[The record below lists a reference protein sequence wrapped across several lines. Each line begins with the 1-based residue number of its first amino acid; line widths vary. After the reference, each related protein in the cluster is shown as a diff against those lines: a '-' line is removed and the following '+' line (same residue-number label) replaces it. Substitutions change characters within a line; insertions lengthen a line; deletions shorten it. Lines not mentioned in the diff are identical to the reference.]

1 MKKKLVVSL
10 LCAAMAASLASGC
23 GNTAQQSGN
32 SSESGSTEEPGDEA
46 EPEDEA
52 GDEEAGGEEE
62 SGSEEKSD
70 DTAKPAEKVDVES
83 ATAEQVQEFMKDSDE
98 NTVLV
103 DARAQE
109 SYSGWALEGAANG
122 GHLKNAALFSAR
134 WLDCEY
140 AAAAPREA
148 YLERAMEDQGI
159 TEGKEVIVYDYTGE
173 QASDVAGYFI
183 GQGIEDVLVFQ
194 ADELIDAGK
203 DLESYENYDRFLP
216 TEIVKSISDVK
227 AGKEKELSKEAKAAV
242 GDDLDKVVLVDV
254 SWGNARSS
262 SYFSP
267 GHVPG
272 AVHINTDSYERPRV
286 YVPEKRSDYAK
297 EWRLISLEEF
307 RDSVCTQYGITKDSI
322 VILTGTST
330 SPQGRLAFMLRSLGV
345 KVYAMSGALTA
356 WTYNGYELDTDES
369 TLVIPESVKSF
380 GSDTIANP
388 DEILWMDDIKAIL
401 KGEKEGQVADNR
413 GEDEWKGEYSGY
425 GYHDLAGMIEGSV
438 WCCQGNEE
446 EGEFFNNVDETP
458 RTQAELKAYLESSGL
473 DTTKTMAFFC
483 GDSWGAAKIA
493 YWCQSVDLNNV
504 KEWGN
509 GWIPWSNEGNEFID
523 HNGNKVH
530 YDKYLDT
537 VVDED
542 GKDVRDGVNILDD
555 ATEEE

>member
-1 MKKKLVVSL
+1 MKKRLVVSL
-10 LCAAMAASLASGC
+10 LCAAMAASLASAC
-23 GNTAQQSGN
+23 GNTSQQADSA
-32 SSESGSTEEPGDEA
+32 SESGSAQEDTDEGEPAEESEDEA
-46 EPEDEA
+46 EAKDEDE
-52 GDEEAGGEEE
+52 
-62 SGSEEKSD
+62 SE
-70 DTAKPAEKVDVES
+70 DTAKPDEKPDVET

-103 DARAQE
+103 DARPQE
-109 SYSGWALEGAANG
+109 SYSGWALEGASNG

-140 AAAAPREA
+140 AESAPREA

-173 QASDVAGYFI
+173 QATDVAGYFI
-183 GQGIEDVLVFQ
+183 EQGIEDVLVFQ

-227 AGKEKELSKEAKAAV
+227 TGKEKELSKEAKAV
-242 GDDLDKVVLVDV
+242 IGDDLSKVVLVDV
-254 SWGNARSS
+254 GWGNARSS

-286 YVPEKRSDYAK
+286 YVAEKRADYAK

-330 SPQGRLAFMLRSLGV
+330 SPQGRLGFMLRSLGV

-356 WTYNGYELDTDES
+356 WTYNGYELDTDAD
-369 TLVIPESVKSF
+369 TLVVPESVKSF

-425 GYHDLAGMIEGSV
+425 SYHDLAGMIEGSV
-438 WCCQGNEE
+438 WCEQGNEE
-446 EGEFFNNVDETP
+446 EGEFFDNADGTP
-458 RTQAELKAYLESSGL
+458 RTQAELKAYLESNGL
-473 DTTKTMAFFC
+473 DTAKTIAFFC
-483 GDSWGAAKIA
+483 GDSWGAAKIS

-504 KEWGN
+504 MEWGN

-523 HNGNKVH
+523 HNGDKVH

-542 GKDVRDGVNILDD
+542 GNDARDGVNILDD
-555 ATEEE
+555 AAEE

>member
-1 MKKKLVVSL
+1 MKKRLVVSL
-10 LCAAMAASLASGC
+10 LCAAMAASLASAC
-23 GNTAQQSGN
+23 GNTSQQADSA
-32 SSESGSTEEPGDEA
+32 SESGSAQESGD
-46 EPEDEA
+46 
-52 GDEEAGGEEE
+52 EEE
-62 SGSEEKSD
+62 SGEGAEEEKESEEESD
-70 DTAKPAEKVDVES
+70 GTEESKDTAKPAEKAEAES

-103 DARAQE
+103 DARPQE

-183 GQGIEDVLVFQ
+183 EQGIEDVLVFQ

-203 DLESYENYDRFLP
+203 DLESYKNYDRFLP

-227 AGKEKELSKEAKAAV
+227 SGKEKELSEEAKAV
-242 GDDLDKVVLVDV
+242 IGGDLSKVVLVDV

-307 RDSVCTQYGITKDSI
+307 RDSVCTQYGITKDST

-356 WTYNGYELDTDES
+356 WTYNGYELDTDAD

-438 WCCQGNEE
+438 WCEQGNEE

-458 RTQAELKAYLESSGL
+458 RTQAELKAYLESSDL
-473 DTTKTMAFFC
+473 DTTKTIAFFC
-483 GDSWGAAKIA
+483 GDSWGAAKIS

-523 HNGNKVH
+523 HNGDKVH

-537 VVDED
+537 VVDKD
-542 GKDVRDGVNILDD
+542 GNDMRDGVNILDD

>member
-1 MKKKLVVSL
+1 MKKRLVVSL
-10 LCAAMAASLASGC
+10 LCAAMAATMASGC
-23 GNTAQQSGN
+23 GNTSQQSD
-32 SSESGSTEEPGDEA
+32 SASESGSTEG
-46 EPEDEA
+46 A
-52 GDEEAGGEEE
+52 GDEEESGEEVEEETESEEE
-62 SGSEEKSD
+62 SDGAEESE
-70 DTAKPAEKVDVES
+70 DTAKPAEKVEVES

-103 DARAQE
+103 DARPQE

-140 AAAAPREA
+140 AESAPREA

-183 GQGIEDVLVFQ
+183 EQGIEDVLVFQ

-203 DLESYENYDRFLP
+203 DLESYKNYDRFLP

-227 AGKEKELSKEAKAAV
+227 SGKEKELSGEAKAII
-242 GDDLDKVVLVDV
+242 GDDLSKVVLVDV
-254 SWGNARSS
+254 SWGNAGSS

-286 YVPEKRSDYAK
+286 YVPEKRADYAK
-297 EWRLISLEEF
+297 EWRLIPLEEF

-330 SPQGRLAFMLRSLGV
+330 SPQARLAFMLRSLGV

-356 WTYNGYELDTDES
+356 WTYNGYELDTDAD

-438 WCCQGNEE
+438 WCEQGSEE
-446 EGEFFNNVDETP
+446 EGEFFDNADGTP
-458 RTQAELKAYLESSGL
+458 RTQAELKAYLESCDL
-473 DTTKTMAFFC
+473 DTTNTIAFFC
-483 GDSWGAAKIA
+483 GDSWGAAKIS

-523 HNGNKVH
+523 HNGDKVH

-537 VVDED
+537 VVDKD
-542 GKDVRDGVNILDD
+542 GNDMRDGVNILDD
-555 ATEEE
+555 AAEEE